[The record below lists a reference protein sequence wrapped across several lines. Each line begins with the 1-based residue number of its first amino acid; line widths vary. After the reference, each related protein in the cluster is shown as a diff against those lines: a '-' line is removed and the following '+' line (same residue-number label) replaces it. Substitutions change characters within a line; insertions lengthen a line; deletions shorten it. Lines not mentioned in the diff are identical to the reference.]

1 MHRLSSFKIVAA
13 VQTWMVYNYKTTKE
27 KLFKTSTALVQ

>member
-13 VQTWMVYNYKTTKE
+13 QQTWMVYNYKTTKQ
-27 KLFKTSTALVQ
+27 KLFKTSTSVVQ